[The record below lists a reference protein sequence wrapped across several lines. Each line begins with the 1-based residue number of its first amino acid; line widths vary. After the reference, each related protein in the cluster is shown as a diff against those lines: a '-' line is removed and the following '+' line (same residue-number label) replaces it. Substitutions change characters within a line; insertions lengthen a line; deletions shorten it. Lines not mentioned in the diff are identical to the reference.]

1 MERTRRIV
9 RRSDPSTST
18 RGTAVGVL
26 LVLLALLVSSRAV
39 AEEQAQPSQSPS
51 LLAIS
56 GETLYVRYCA
66 VCHARTGRG
75 DGPFAGILR
84 TQPADLTLIAAR
96 RGGTFPDAEIAR
108 FVDGRL
114 VPAAHGTREMPI
126 WGRWLGTPIAEGT
139 TPDEVARGEV
149 LTLIEYLKTLQRAEP
164 EAK

>member
-1 MERTRRIV
+1 M
-9 RRSDPSTST
+9 
-18 RGTAVGVL
+18 
-26 LVLLALLVSSRAV
+26 LVLLALLAPAAPPAARAQDE
-39 AEEQAQPSQSPS
+39 AIGQSPS
-51 LLAIS
+51 LLATS
-56 GETLYVRYCA
+56 GEKLYVRYCA

-114 VPAAHGTREMPI
+114 VPAAHGTREMPV

-149 LTLIEYLKTLQRAEP
+149 LAMIEYLKTLQRTAP
-164 EAK
+164 AAN